1 MTKIIATGLL
11 LFHNQVILSPLNVN
25 AAAKSTHIIVED
37 INRFLFFI
45 LLFLMIRKANLIDAL
60 KEYYF
65 CNLTSRKTSRKPH
78 AETTKDPRFNV
89 SP

>member
-1 MTKIIATGLL
+1 MKKIYLFLL
-11 LFHNQVILSPLNVN
+11 LINQVILSPLNVN

-65 CNLTSRKTSRKPH
+65 CNLTSRKPH